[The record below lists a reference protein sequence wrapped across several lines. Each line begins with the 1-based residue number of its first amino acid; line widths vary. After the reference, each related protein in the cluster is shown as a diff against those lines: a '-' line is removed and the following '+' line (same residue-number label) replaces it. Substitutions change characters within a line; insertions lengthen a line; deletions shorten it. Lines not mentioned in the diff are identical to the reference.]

1 MGNILGNVVL
11 QNWIQIILILVLVY
25 LAYIDLCTFRLPDV
39 ITMPLILAGLFFNS
53 FSEEKIV
60 SFQDSV
66 IGAILGYTSLWLL
79 NLLYRLTKKQE
90 GIGMGDAKLLAALGA
105 WLGWLALPSVLLIA
119 CLTGL
124 IGGLLWLLWNKQN
137 HRSAFPFGPFLAIAG
152 IIELLWPQTLQT
164 LLLSKLA
171 LLA

>member
-1 MGNILGNVVL
+1 MGNTLGNIAFL
-11 QNWIQIILILVLVY
+11 PWIQAALILALVY
-25 LAYIDLCTFRLPDV
+25 LAYIDLRTFRLPDV
-39 ITMPLILAGLFFNS
+39 ITLPLILSGLLFNG
-53 FSEEKIV
+53 FSADGLA

-79 NLLYRLTKKQE
+79 NSLYRLTKKQD

-105 WLGWLALPSVLLIA
+105 WLGWLALPGILLIA
-119 CLTGL
+119 SLTGL
-124 IGGLLWLLWNKQN
+124 IGGFIWLQCNKQN
-137 HRSAFPFGPFLAIAG
+137 RQSAFPFGPFLAIAG

-171 LLA
+171 

>member
-1 MGNILGNVVL
+1 MGNILGNIVFL
-11 QNWIQIILILVLVY
+11 PWIQVLLILVLGY
-25 LAYIDLCTFRLPDV
+25 LAYIDLRTFRLPDV
-39 ITMPLILAGLFFNS
+39 ITLPLILSGLFFNG
-53 FSEEKIV
+53 FSGEGLA
-60 SFQDSV
+60 SLQDSA

-79 NLLYRLTKKQE
+79 NLIYRQAKKQD

-105 WLGWLALPSVLLIA
+105 WLGWLALPGILLIA
-119 CLTGL
+119 SLTGL
-124 IGGLLWLLWNKQN
+124 IGGFMWLQWNKQN

-171 LLA
+171 

>member
-1 MGNILGNVVL
+1 MGNLAL
-11 QNWIQIILILVLVY
+11 LDWIRICLILVLIY
-25 LAYIDLCTFRLPDV
+25 LAYIDLRTFRLPDV
-39 ITMPLILAGLFFNS
+39 ITFPLILSGLM
-53 FSEEKIV
+53 FSGLSKLGFI

-66 IGAILGYTSLWLL
+66 IGAVVGYASLWLL
-79 NLLYRLTKKQE
+79 NLLYRLVKKQD

-105 WLGWLALPSVLLIA
+105 WFGWYALPSILLMA
-119 CLTGL
+119 SLSGL
-124 IGGLLWLLWNKQN
+124 IGGFIWLQWNKQS

-171 LLA
+171 